1 MSAPGSVRFRIPR
14 DVWVGLGAIA
24 LSAWYWREAD
34 SIPISPLDGAVNAAV
49 IPKALAWAMVGFSV
63 ILILRALAVEAMY
76 VRAARQA
83 ARPAPRPEDEG
94 RDFTPAQHLKAAGVL
109 AIGIGYLLILPWLGY
124 VPSMALLVG
133 ATSIYIGARAGAY
146 SAGVA
151 VAVAVAYDLLFVRL
165 LDIPLPAGFWPSLF

>member
-1 MSAPGSVRFRIPR
+1 
-14 DVWVGLGAIA
+14 
-24 LSAWYWREAD
+24 
-34 SIPISPLDGAVNAAV
+34 
-49 IPKALAWAMVGFSV
+49 
-63 ILILRALAVEAMY
+63 
-76 VRAARQA
+76 
-83 ARPAPRPEDEG
+83 
-94 RDFTPAQHLKAAGVL
+94 AQHLKAAGVL

-146 SAGVA
+146 SVGVA